1 LSVARDTVAPRP
13 ETVQK
18 GPPLREILAS
28 PKMLAI
34 MVMAAASGYPN
45 QLTESALQAWLK
57 DSHVS
62 NTTIGVMSYVALPYL
77 LKFLWAPFID
87 RFPLPFLGRRRGWI
101 LLMQIVLAAT
111 IALFA
116 LQDPAVALFPVA
128 ACAVAIVFFSATQ
141 DIAFDAYRTD
151 VSLPSERGPAAAV
164 TNLGYRTAAWLASAV
179 ALVVAD
185 HFGWR
190 PAFLILAAVMLV
202 FCIATWLAPE
212 PADPQ
217 QAPRSLRESVLTPLR
232 ELLAGPGAAAL
243 LLVVLLFKIGDAFAM
258 KLFTPFM
265 LDIGFSKTELAV
277 IVKALFTGGAL
288 AGAVLGG
295 ILMVRLGLVRS
306 MLIFGISQAVT
317 NLLYCALAAAG
328 KSYPLMVAAVVIEHV
343 AGAMGNI
350 ALVALI
356 MALCDV
362 RYSAFQYAL
371 LSSIALLPRYGLGYP
386 AGWVADH
393 GGWFVYYVVSF
404 AVALPGLCI
413 VWLSRGR
420 IDALD
425 RQRTS
430 SVGSAGSMTSRSRAP
445 AGSPSAAATGRCAA
459 S

>member
-1 LSVARDTVAPRP
+1 LSVAGDTAASQPATAQKAPS
-13 ETVQK
+13 
-18 GPPLREILAS
+18 LRQILAS

-77 LKFLWAPFID
+77 LKFLWAPFVD

-101 LLMQIVLAAT
+101 LLTQLLLAVAIAFFAVQNPAAT
-111 IALFA
+111 LVPIA
-116 LQDPAVALFPVA
+116 V
-128 ACAVAIVFFSATQ
+128 CAVAIVFLSATQ
-141 DIAFDAYRTD
+141 DIAVDAYRTD
-151 VSLPSERGPAAAV
+151 ISLPSERGPAAAA
-164 TNLGYRTAAWLASAV
+164 TNLGYRTAAWFASAV
-179 ALVVAD
+179 ALLIAD
-185 HFGWR
+185 YFGWR
-190 PAFLILAAVMLV
+190 LAFLLLAGVMTL
-202 FCIATWLAPE
+202 FCISTWLAPE
-212 PADPQ
+212 PPQ
-217 QAPRSLRESVLTPLR
+217 IQQPPRSLRETVVIPLK

-243 LLVVLLFKIGDAFAM
+243 LGVVLLFKIGDAFAM

-277 IVKALFTGGAL
+277 IVKGLFTGGAL
-288 AGAVLGG
+288 VGSILGG
-295 ILMVRLGLVRS
+295 ILMVKLGLLRS

-328 KSYPLMVAAVVIEHV
+328 KSYPLMVAAVVVEHV

-371 LSSIALLPRYGLGYP
+371 MSSIALLPRYGLGYP

-393 GGWFVYYVVSF
+393 AGWYVYYIVSF
-404 AVALPGLCI
+404 AVAMPGLII
-413 VWLSRGR
+413 VWLTRDK
-420 IDALD
+420 INALD
-425 RQRTS
+425 QR
-430 SVGSAGSMTSRSRAP
+430 RA
-445 AGSPSAAATGRCAA
+445 
-459 S
+459 

>member
-1 LSVARDTVAPRP
+1 
-13 ETVQK
+13 
-18 GPPLREILAS
+18 
-28 PKMLAI
+28 MLAI
-34 MVMAAASGYPN
+34 MVLAAASGYPN

-62 NTTIGVMSYVALPYL
+62 NTTIGLMSYVALPYL
-77 LKFLWAPFID
+77 LKFLWAPLID
-87 RFPLPFLGRRRGWI
+87 RFPLPLLGRRRGWI
-101 LLMQIVLAAT
+101 LVTQLALAIA

-116 LQDPAVALFPVA
+116 IQDPSAALLPVA
-128 ACAVAIVFFSATQ
+128 ICGVAIVFLSATQ

-151 VSLPSERGPAAAV
+151 VSLPSERGPAAAA
-164 TNLGYRTAAWLASAV
+164 TNLGYRTAAWFASAV
-179 ALVVAD
+179 ALVIAD

-190 PAFLILAAVMLV
+190 LAFLILAGVMAL
-202 FCIATWLAPE
+202 FCFSTWRAPE

-217 QAPRSLRESVLTPLR
+217 QPPRSLSESVVMPLK
-232 ELLAGPGAAAL
+232 ELLAGPGAAVL

-265 LDIGFSKTELAV
+265 LDIGFTKTELAV
-277 IVKALFTGGAL
+277 IVKSLFTGGAL
-288 AGAVLGG
+288 FGSILGG
-295 ILMVRLGLVRS
+295 VLMVRLGLLRS
-306 MLIFGISQAVT
+306 MLIFGVSQAVT

-328 KSYPLMVAAVVIEHV
+328 KSYTLMVLAVVIEHV

-393 GGWFVYYVVSF
+393 GGWYVYYVVSF
-404 AVALPGLCI
+404 VVALPGLLA
-413 VWLSRGR
+413 VWLTRKR
-420 IDALD
+420 IEALD
-425 RQRTS
+425 TR
-430 SVGSAGSMTSRSRAP
+430 RA
-445 AGSPSAAATGRCAA
+445 
-459 S
+459 